1 MKGGR
6 ALHVAVWSLLLLIT
20 MGQAAAAQQD
30 GPIVLRVA
38 THIND
43 PELVEPQ
50 IEIMRRFED
59 LHPGVKI
66 EVWYTDSN
74 NYQDQLLAQYLGG
87 IGPDVATILR
97 PYFASYIAAGLIQPL
112 DRFIEADP
120 DFSLDSVIPSLMYSG
135 MYKGSVY
142 GFPVY
147 NGPAQLFYNQDAFID
162 RGVAEPPEYIAQNAW
177 DWDTFVEVAKKMTYD
192 TNGDG
197 RPDVCGYDGYAT
209 WDAGWVPFIRAAG
222 GDIIGLDGRSWLNR
236 PESIQGLEF
245 LNNLNVVHQV
255 TRNPG
260 HGGCSYAVGGTA
272 MRIRWQTTAFIE
284 KNLIQAFNLEVALN
298 PAGPAGYAH
307 LAGGVPVTVSR
318 HTQHP
323 EIAYEFAK
331 WLATE
336 SGLWKV
342 RGGPPLTFAEL
353 RSEEYRSTL
362 QLFENW
368 ILFERAIIEG
378 DPRPEPQFGVVEHD
392 AMNRILYDVMITP
405 VINGQVAVRTAME
418 EAHRLL
424 SDLLEAE
431 TAREGG

>member
-1 MKGGR
+1 
-6 ALHVAVWSLLLLIT
+6 
-20 MGQAAAAQQD
+20 
-30 GPIVLRVA
+30 
-38 THIND
+38 
-43 PELVEPQ
+43 
-50 IEIMRRFED
+50 
-59 LHPGVKI
+59 
-66 EVWYTDSN
+66 
-74 NYQDQLLAQYLGG
+74 
-87 IGPDVATILR
+87 
-97 PYFASYIAAGLIQPL
+97 
-112 DRFIEADP
+112 
-120 DFSLDSVIPSLMYSG
+120 
-135 MYKGSVY
+135 
-142 GFPVY
+142 
-147 NGPAQLFYNQDAFID
+147 
-162 RGVAEPPEYIAQNAW
+162 
-177 DWDTFVEVAKKMTYD
+177 
-192 TNGDG
+192 
-197 RPDVCGYDGYAT
+197 
-209 WDAGWVPFIRAAG
+209 
-222 GDIIGLDGRSWLNR
+222 
-236 PESIQGLEF
+236 
-245 LNNLNVVHQV
+245 
-255 TRNPG
+255 
-260 HGGCSYAVGGTA
+260 

-323 EIAYEFAK
+323 EIAYAFAK